1 MQKADACVA
10 GCLLKPQAEAWGY
23 MLSPLRGEEPATEDG
38 LSTRETYPVTTLK
51 RCFVRRS
58 KQDQGAIDYHESH
71 ESHESNESNEW
82 ENKLI
87 PSIAIIGIPPSVPSV

>member
-1 MQKADACVA
+1 MKKADACVA
-10 GCLLKPQAEAWGY
+10 GCPLKPQAEAWGY

-58 KQDQGAIDYHESH
+58 KEHPTPKRAYEEKCQ
-71 ESHESNESNEW
+71 
-82 ENKLI
+82 
-87 PSIAIIGIPPSVPSV
+87 IAAYSTDFQEEVLTSQ